1 MMDIY
6 ANVWKS
12 RYIYKINLSTKRVE
26 RIFNCAELI
35 NYCKKINRNINELN
49 GIAHIKDNLFLI
61 SGKNWPRIF
70 LVLLT

>member
-1 MMDIY
+1 MDINFY
-6 ANVWKS
+6 VWKS

-26 RIFNCAELI
+26 KIFNCTELI

-61 SGKNWPRIF
+61 LGKKLPRIF
-70 LVLLT
+70 LVRLT

>member
-1 MMDIY
+1 ML
-6 ANVWKS
+6 KS

-26 RIFNCAELI
+26 KIFNCTELI

-61 SGKNWPRIF
+61 LGKNGQEF
-70 LVLLT
+70 F